1 MPLIDKMGD
10 QMMNG
15 PNCGL
20 TIADRGSAP
29 GPDPRAGKGPLRG
42 VRAHR
47 RRDPGPES
55 ETRKVQYRETVVGR
69 PVAILYNTDVENAD
83 ALDVAASVQGN
94 DEAYAR
100 LVRRYERLITSL
112 LWRFTRDPAQ
122 CEELVQ
128 QVFVEAY
135 FSLKTY
141 RGDAPLLH
149 WLRKIATRTGYRF
162 WRKKAREPQETS
174 LADFDGLGQIAAAE
188 DERIDPAEA
197 AAVLQA
203 LLARLPAPDRLVLT
217 LMYFEDCG
225 TKEIAERM
233 GWSRA
238 KVKTQALRARRKMK
252 EIAEREHL
260 LERLGW
266 TL

>member
-1 MPLIDKMGD
+1 MSSQMTNAGCQCWPIDGTI
-10 QMMNG
+10 G
-15 PNCGL
+15 VPNAKHGVG
-20 TIADRGSAP
+20 GS
-29 GPDPRAGKGPLRG
+29 L
-42 VRAHR
+42 
-47 RRDPGPES
+47 ES
-55 ETRKVQYRETVVGR
+55 SG
-69 PVAILYNTDVENAD
+69 AILYNSFVENAD
-83 ALDVAASVQGN
+83 WADVAASVRGD
-94 DEAYAR
+94 DEAYGR
-100 LVRRYERLITSL
+100 LVQRYEKPITGL
-112 LWRFTRDPAQ
+112 LWRFTRDPTQ

-149 WLRKIATRTGYRF
+149 WLRKVATRTGYRF
-162 WRKKAREPQETS
+162 WREKAKEPQET
-174 LADFDGLGQIAAAE
+174 LLPEFDVLEEIEAAE
-188 DERIDPAEA
+188 EDRIDPAEA
-197 AAVLQA
+197 AMVLQT
-203 LLARLPAPDRLVLT
+203 LLARLPPDDRLVLT
-217 LMYFEDCG
+217 LMYFEECG
-225 TKEIAERM
+225 TQEIAERM

>member
-1 MPLIDKMGD
+1 MTNAPC
-10 QMMNG
+10 QCC
-15 PNCGL
+15 PAEGL
-20 TIADRGSAP
+20 LEDRERSGRIAI
-29 GPDPRAGKGPLRG
+29 
-42 VRAHR
+42 V
-47 RRDPGPES
+47 E
-55 ETRKVQYRETVVGR
+55 
-69 PVAILYNTDVENAD
+69 NTDW
-83 ALDVAASVQGN
+83 LDVTASVKG
-94 DEAYAR
+94 DEDAYER
-100 LVRRYERLITSL
+100 LVRRYEKQITGL
-112 LWRFTRDPAQ
+112 LWRFTRDPVQ

-149 WLRKIATRTGYRF
+149 WLRRIATRTGYRF
-162 WRKKAREPQETS
+162 WREKAKEPQEMP
-174 LADFDGLGQIAAAE
+174 LPDFEIMEQIEAE
-188 DERIDPAEA
+188 DEERIDPSEA
-197 AAVLQA
+197 AAVLHA

-217 LMYFEDCG
+217 LLYFERCG
-225 TKEIAERM
+225 TQEIAEQM
-233 GWSRA
+233 GWTRA

>member
-1 MPLIDKMGD
+1 MSRPMTDAWCQCCPPDGMIRLPNARPRVWGLI
-10 QMMNG
+10 
-15 PNCGL
+15 
-20 TIADRGSAP
+20 
-29 GPDPRAGKGPLRG
+29 
-42 VRAHR
+42 
-47 RRDPGPES
+47 ES
-55 ETRKVQYRETVVGR
+55 
-69 PVAILYNTDVENAD
+69 PMASLYNGSVKNEDWA
-83 ALDVAASVQGN
+83 DVAASVGGD
-94 DEAYAR
+94 DEAYGR
-100 LVRRYERLITSL
+100 LVRRYEKPITGL

-149 WLRKIATRTGYRF
+149 WLRKIASRTGYRF
-162 WRKKAREPQETS
+162 WREKTKEPQETT
-174 LADFDGLGQIAAAE
+174 LPEFDMLEQIEAAE
-188 DERIDPAEA
+188 EDRIDPAEA
-197 AAVLQA
+197 AAVLHA
-203 LLARLPAPDRLVLT
+203 LLSRLPPDDRLVLT
-217 LMYFEDCG
+217 LMYFDDCG
-225 TKEIAERM
+225 TQEVAERM

-266 TL
+266 TF

>member
-1 MPLIDKMGD
+1 MTNAPCQCCLADGLLED
-10 QMMNG
+10 QERSG
-15 PNCGL
+15 R
-20 TIADRGSAP
+20 IAF
-29 GPDPRAGKGPLRG
+29 
-42 VRAHR
+42 
-47 RRDPGPES
+47 
-55 ETRKVQYRETVVGR
+55 
-69 PVAILYNTDVENAD
+69 VENID
-83 ALDVAASVQGN
+83 WLDVTASVQG
-94 DEAYAR
+94 DQDAYER
-100 LVRRYERLITSL
+100 LVRRYEKQITGL
-112 LWRFTRDPAQ
+112 LWRFTRDAVQ

-149 WLRKIATRTGYRF
+149 WLRRIATRTGYRF
-162 WRKKAREPQETS
+162 WREKAKEPQEMP
-174 LADFDGLGQIAAAE
+174 LPDFEIMEQIEAADE
-188 DERIDPAEA
+188 DRIDPSEA
-197 AAVLQA
+197 AAVLHS
-203 LLARLPAPDRLVLT
+203 LLARLPSPDRLVLT
-217 LMYFEDCG
+217 LLYFDRCG
-225 TKEIAERM
+225 TREIAERM

>member
-1 MPLIDKMGD
+1 M
-10 QMMNG
+10 
-15 PNCGL
+15 
-20 TIADRGSAP
+20 TIAGCQCWPAERGIGLPGAKRSRPDPVAFP
-29 GPDPRAGKGPLRG
+29 GP
-42 VRAHR
+42 
-47 RRDPGPES
+47 
-55 ETRKVQYRETVVGR
+55 
-69 PVAILYNTDVENAD
+69 ILYNCSVEHAD
-83 ALDVAASVQGN
+83 WSDVAASLRG
-94 DEAYAR
+94 DDDAYGR
-100 LVRRYERLITSL
+100 LVQRYERPITGL
-112 LWRFTRDPAQ
+112 LWRFTRDPVQ

-141 RGDAPLLH
+141 RGEAPLLH

-162 WRKKAREPQETS
+162 WREKAKEPQERS
-174 LADFDGLGQIAAAE
+174 LPEFDALEEIAAAE
-188 DERIDPAEA
+188 EDRLDPAEA
-197 AAVLQA
+197 AAVLHA
-203 LLARLPAPDRLVLT
+203 LLSRLSPDDRLVLT
-217 LMYFEDCG
+217 LMYFEECG

>member
-1 MPLIDKMGD
+1 
-10 QMMNG
+10 
-15 PNCGL
+15 
-20 TIADRGSAP
+20 
-29 GPDPRAGKGPLRG
+29 
-42 VRAHR
+42 V
-47 RRDPGPES
+47 E
-55 ETRKVQYRETVVGR
+55 
-69 PVAILYNTDVENAD
+69 NTDW
-83 ALDVAASVQGN
+83 LDVTASVRGD
-94 DEAYAR
+94 DEAYER
-100 LVRRYERLITSL
+100 LVRRYEKQITSL
-112 LWRFTRDPAQ
+112 LWRFTRDPVQ

-128 QVFVEAY
+128 QVFVEAF

-149 WLRKIATRTGYRF
+149 WLRRIATRTGYRF
-162 WRKKAREPQETS
+162 WREKAKEPQEMP
-174 LADFDGLGQIAAAE
+174 LPDFEIMEQIEAAE
-188 DERIDPAEA
+188 DDRIDPSEA
-197 AAVLQA
+197 AAVLHA

-217 LMYFEDCG
+217 LLYFERCG
-225 TKEIAERM
+225 THEIAERV

>member
-1 MPLIDKMGD
+1 MSGQMTTACCQCCPTEAVLGLPSAKDRVWAGTRPIESPL
-10 QMMNG
+10 
-15 PNCGL
+15 
-20 TIADRGSAP
+20 TAW
-29 GPDPRAGKGPLRG
+29 
-42 VRAHR
+42 
-47 RRDPGPES
+47 
-55 ETRKVQYRETVVGR
+55 
-69 PVAILYNTDVENAD
+69 YNEPVENMDWA
-83 ALDVAASVQGN
+83 DVAASVGGN
-94 DEAYAR
+94 DEAYGR
-100 LVRRYERLITSL
+100 LVSRYEKPITSL
-112 LWRFTRDPAQ
+112 LWRFTRDPTQ

-162 WRKKAREPQETS
+162 WREKAKDPRETALPE
-174 LADFDGLGQIAAAE
+174 FDVLEQIEAVEE
-188 DERIDPAEA
+188 DRIDPAEA
-197 AAVLQA
+197 ATVLHA
-203 LLARLPAPDRLVLT
+203 LLSRLPPEDRLVLT
-217 LMYFEDCG
+217 LMYFEECG
-225 TKEIAERM
+225 TQEIAERM

>member
-1 MPLIDKMGD
+1 MLE
-10 QMMNG
+10 
-15 PNCGL
+15 
-20 TIADRGSAP
+20 
-29 GPDPRAGKGPLRG
+29 RA
-42 VRAHR
+42 
-47 RRDPGPES
+47 
-55 ETRKVQYRETVVGR
+55 T
-69 PVAILYNTDVENAD
+69 AILQNTLVENAD
-83 ALDVAASVQGN
+83 WFDVAASVQG
-94 DEAYAR
+94 DEEAYAR
-100 LVRRYERLITSL
+100 LVRRYEKPITGL

-149 WLRKIATRTGYRF
+149 WLRRIATRTGYRF
-162 WRKKAREPQETS
+162 WREKAREPQETS
-174 LADFDGLGQIAAAE
+174 SAEFDILEQIEATE
-188 DERIDPAEA
+188 EERIDPSEA

-233 GWSRA
+233 RWSRA

>member
-1 MPLIDKMGD
+1 MSSLMTNAACHCCP
-10 QMMNG
+10 
-15 PNCGL
+15 
-20 TIADRGSAP
+20 T
-29 GPDPRAGKGPLRG
+29 AGMI
-42 VRAHR
+42 
-47 RRDPGPES
+47 ES
-55 ETRKVQYRETVVGR
+55 ST
-69 PVAILYNTDVENAD
+69 AILYNSFVENTD
-83 ALDVAASVQGN
+83 WSDVTASVQGD
-94 DEAYAR
+94 DEAYGR
-100 LVRRYERLITSL
+100 LVRRYEKPITGL

-149 WLRKIATRTGYRF
+149 WLRKIASRTGYRF
-162 WRKKAREPQETS
+162 WREKTKEPQETS
-174 LADFDGLGQIAAAE
+174 LPEFDVLEEIEAARD
-188 DERIDPAEA
+188 DEIDPAEA
-197 AAVLQA
+197 AAVLQS
-203 LLARLPAPDRLVLT
+203 LLGRLPPDDRLVLT
-217 LMYFEDCG
+217 LMYFEECG
-225 TKEIAERM
+225 TQEVAERM

-266 TL
+266 TC

>member
-1 MPLIDKMGD
+1 
-10 QMMNG
+10 
-15 PNCGL
+15 
-20 TIADRGSAP
+20 
-29 GPDPRAGKGPLRG
+29 
-42 VRAHR
+42 
-47 RRDPGPES
+47 
-55 ETRKVQYRETVVGR
+55 
-69 PVAILYNTDVENAD
+69 LYNAIVENTD
-83 ALDVAASVQGN
+83 WLDVAASVKGD
-94 DEAYAR
+94 DEAYGR
-100 LVRRYERLITSL
+100 LVQRYERPITSL

-162 WRKKAREPQETS
+162 WRDRAKEPQEMP
-174 LADFDGLGQIAAAE
+174 LPDDDFLEQIEAAE
-188 DERIDPAEA
+188 EDDIDPAEA

-203 LLARLPAPDRLVLT
+203 LLARLPADDRLVLT
-217 LMYFEDCG
+217 LMYFEECG
-225 TKEIAERM
+225 TQEVAERM

-266 TL
+266 TR

>member
-1 MPLIDKMGD
+1 MTDAPSQCCPAEGFLDDLDRSGR
-10 QMMNG
+10 
-15 PNCGL
+15 
-20 TIADRGSAP
+20 IA
-29 GPDPRAGKGPLRG
+29 L
-42 VRAHR
+42 V
-47 RRDPGPES
+47 E
-55 ETRKVQYRETVVGR
+55 
-69 PVAILYNTDVENAD
+69 NTDW
-83 ALDVAASVQGN
+83 LDVKASVQG
-94 DEAYAR
+94 DEDAYER
-100 LVRRYERLITSL
+100 LVRRYEKQITGL
-112 LWRFTRDPAQ
+112 LWRFTRDPVQ

-128 QVFVEAY
+128 QVFVEAF

-149 WLRKIATRTGYRF
+149 WLRRIATRTGYRF
-162 WRKKAREPQETS
+162 WREKAREPQEVP
-174 LADFDGLGQIAAAE
+174 LPDFEIMEQIEAE
-188 DERIDPAEA
+188 EEEERIDPAEA
-197 AAVLQA
+197 AALLQA

-217 LMYFEDCG
+217 LLYFERCG
-225 TKEIAERM
+225 TQEIAEQM

>member
-1 MPLIDKMGD
+1 
-10 QMMNG
+10 MMTVAYQCCSIKG
-15 PNCGL
+15 
-20 TIADRGSAP
+20 TI
-29 GPDPRAGKGPLRG
+29 
-42 VRAHR
+42 
-47 RRDPGPES
+47 ES
-55 ETRKVQYRETVVGR
+55 STANSYNNVVE
-69 PVAILYNTDVENAD
+69 NTDWS
-83 ALDVAASVQGN
+83 DVTASVQGD
-94 DEAYAR
+94 DEAYGR
-100 LVRRYERLITSL
+100 LVQRYEKPITGL

-128 QVFVEAY
+128 QVFVEAF

-162 WRKKAREPQETS
+162 WRDRAKESQETP
-174 LADFDGLGQIAAAE
+174 LPEFDILEEIEATEE
-188 DERIDPAEA
+188 DRIDPAEA

-203 LLARLPAPDRLVLT
+203 LLSRLPPDDRLVLT
-217 LMYFEDCG
+217 LMYFEECSTQD
-225 TKEIAERM
+225 IAERV
-233 GWSRA
+233 GWTRA